1 MTIRT
6 TVAALLAALAC
17 GPALAQADPVQRG
30 EKLFS
35 SAHCIGCHAG
45 TPGNI
50 GTMVLAKRLG
60 KEKAVLAERADLD
73 PAFTKAIVRNG
84 IGIMP
89 GFKPT
94 DLSDAELDDLAAYLG
109 RKR

>member
-6 TVAALLAALAC
+6 TVAALLAAAAC
-17 GPALAQADPVQRG
+17 SSVLAQSDAVHRG
-30 EKLFS
+30 EKVFA
-35 SAHCIGCHAG
+35 SAHCIGCHAA

-60 KEKAVLAERADLD
+60 KDKAVLADRGDLD
-73 PAFTKAIVRNG
+73 PAFTSAIVRNG
-84 IGIMP
+84 MGIMP
-89 GFKPT
+89 GFRPT
-94 DLSDAELDDLAAYLG
+94 ELSDAELADLAAYLG